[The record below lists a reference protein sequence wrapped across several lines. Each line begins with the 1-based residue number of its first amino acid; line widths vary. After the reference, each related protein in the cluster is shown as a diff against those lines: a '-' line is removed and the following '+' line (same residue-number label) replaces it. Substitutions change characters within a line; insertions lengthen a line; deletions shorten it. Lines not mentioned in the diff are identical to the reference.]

1 MATTPVLMKRVKTI
15 IPQIIV
21 VITIIIMVSLTTT
34 IIMVSVTT
42 TIIMRS
48 VTTII
53 IIMVKIFSKIL
64 KIRKQ
69 KGPILSQV

>member
-1 MATTPVLMKRVKTI
+1 
-15 IPQIIV
+15 
-21 VITIIIMVSLTTT
+21 MVSLTTT

-69 KGPILSQV
+69 KGPILSQVWRARVGKSQIFLKMKALI